1 MKSTLMRELRMR
13 GLVLEILKSEPHEYI
28 DVSDLQARLYLFG
41 HAMLVG
47 EIMPHLRYLEDRK
60 YIRIEKKLAGEI
72 VLIKITADG
81 DSLVR
86 GLNGITDEGVLIPRC
101 ERPHGQ

>member
-1 MKSTLMRELRMR
+1 MKSSLIRELRMR
-13 GLVLEILKSEPHEYI
+13 GLVLEILNTEPNEYI

-41 HAMLVG
+41 YALLIS

-60 YIRIEKKLAGEI
+60 YIRVEKKLAGEI
-72 VLIKITADG
+72 ILIKITADG

-86 GLNGITDEGVLIPRC
+86 GLNGLKDEGVLIPRC